1 MKPIRLLTLAAACA
15 ALAGCLKDTSHGTTT
30 YILKPLQQNLSTD
43 PNEPLTGVLTH
54 AFDADTTHYTVA
66 SYDDALQGIAT
77 SKENPSQQ
85 LQAVASSTAFDREGT
100 TGWVQMGL
108 PLSERKMILAVDT
121 EHRVYAYTEQE
132 LEKTL
137 ATLYVTLIFK
147 NWKEGF
153 SYQDGNWS
161 FYNEFYTPPKRL
173 DTSIRPL
180 LQTAEAA
187 AAESYG
193 DLGNLKAYAY
203 AVDTTAWRI
212 ASYDD
217 AQLGRITSKSDD
229 SFTRSEPSFQAYA
242 DTESG
247 LFTMQ
252 VSVPTLMVVVV
263 DRANRL
269 YAYSQQT
276 VDLEGASPT
285 FEVLFRPWRNV
296 WIDVQDGWRI
306 VNEAL
311 DPAKNTTTTQNQT
324 AAGQ

>member
-1 MKPIRLLTLAAACA
+1 MKTTIRTFLFAAACA
-15 ALAGCLKDTSHGTTT
+15 ALAGCLKDTSTRSTA
-30 YILKPLQQNLSTD
+30 YILKPLQQTLSTN
-43 PNEPLTGVLTH
+43 PNEPLEGVMTY
-54 AFDADTTHYTVA
+54 AFDADTTLYTVA
-66 SYDDALQGIAT
+66 SYDDALQGVAT
-77 SKENPSQQ
+77 SKERPGEQ
-85 LQAVASSTAFDREGT
+85 LQAVAGSAAYEQEGT
-100 TGWVQMGL
+100 TGWVRMEV
-108 PLSERKMILAVDT
+108 PVSERKMILAVDT
-121 EHRVYAYTEQE
+121 AHRTYAYTNQTFG
-132 LEKTL
+132 KTL
-137 ATLYVTLIFK
+137 PTLYVTLIFK
-147 NWKEGF
+147 TWKEGF
-153 SYQDGNWS
+153 SYQDGGWS

-180 LQTAEAA
+180 LQSAEGGA
-187 AAESYG
+187 SVPYG

-217 AQLGRITSKSDD
+217 AVLGRITSKSDD

-242 DTESG
+242 DEASG

-276 VDLEGASPT
+276 VDLDGASPT

-296 WIDVQDGWRI
+296 WIDVNEGWRI

-311 DPAKNTTTTQNQT
+311 DPDNRNTTTNQT
-324 AAGQ
+324 SAQR

>member
-1 MKPIRLLTLAAACA
+1 MKPTRLITLAAACA
-15 ALAGCLKDTSHGTTT
+15 LLAGCLKDTSNSTTT
-30 YILKPLQQNLSTD
+30 YILKPLQQSLSTD
-43 PNEPLTGVLTH
+43 PNEPLEGVLAY
-54 AFDADTTHYTVA
+54 AFDADTTRYTVS
-66 SYDDALQGIAT
+66 SYDDALQGVAT
-77 SKENPSQQ
+77 SKENPSEQ
-85 LQAVASSTAFDREGT
+85 LQAVSSSAAYEQEGT
-100 TGWVQMGL
+100 TGWVQMDL
-108 PLSERKMILAVDT
+108 PVSARKMILAVDT

-137 ATLYVTLIFK
+137 STLYVTLIFK

-161 FYNEFYTPPKRL
+161 FYNEFYTPPQRL

-180 LQTAEAA
+180 LQSAEDG
-187 AAESYG
+187 AAEPYG

-217 AQLGRITSKSDD
+217 ALLGRITSKSDD

-242 DTESG
+242 DAETG

-296 WIDVQDGWRI
+296 WIDVNDGWRV

-311 DPAKNTTTTQNQT
+311 DPEKNPSTQSQT
-324 AAGQ
+324 SSGR